1 ITADGRLPRGHAR
14 VMTMSGVPP
23 RLIVS
28 IRSVSAPNLPRTIDA
43 GGPNVD
49 RIRLV
54 HGADTTS
61 GELHLVLQL
70 THPGVRVVDQR
81 QVGENLVLQLAL
93 PDPGATGP

>member
-1 ITADGRLPRGHAR
+1 
-14 VMTMSGVPP
+14 MTMSGVPP